1 MKPIETISKF
11 KHKYV
16 LIMILCFLYG
26 GFCLIMFLSQAYGF
40 FWRTEINTPLEPQ
53 IISVDSNAFRPEFRE
68 DFNLFRVPRDP
79 VALLTSPTSLSLLI
93 GGIIS
98 ILAGITIWKL
108 TREKEI
114 KKVKYDTTVKLLLP
128 DEKQVIEALKESNNE
143 LTQAK
148 IAKNTGL
155 TKVQVHRAIKRLE
168 AKGAIE
174 KHDFGLTNKIILKK
188 DFID

>member
-1 MKPIETISKF
+1 MKPIETIPML
-11 KHKYV
+11 KHKYTIV
-16 LIMILCFLYG
+16 MILCFLYA
-26 GFCLIMFLSQAYGF
+26 GFSIIMFFNQAYGF
-40 FWRTEINTPLEPQ
+40 IWRTELNGLPTIEVANL
-53 IISVDSNAFRPEFRE
+53 DSNNFRSQNR
-68 DFNLFRVPRDP
+68 DFNVFRTPRDP
-79 VALLTSPTSLSLLI
+79 FMSMTSSTSLSLLI
-93 GGIIS
+93 GGVIS
-98 ILAGITIWKL
+98 ILAGITIFRL

-114 KKVKYDTTVKLLLP
+114 KQVKYDTTVKLLLP

-148 IAKNTGL
+148 ITKNTGL
-155 TKVQVHRAIKRLE
+155 TKVQVHRAIKKLE